1 MNHTRHYKITFSWQG
16 HTSNTLVNEEEQ
28 RLLHGG
34 SKKEAEHVIVQNILQ
49 SFPVASPLARRAGR
63 CMWPFMMR
71 NASWG
76 ILERKAILQHGKI
89 NSCINLKKNVS
100 VLCARSSY
108 FLAQISSIFT
118 KKKTTLLFSL
128 TVVRAAIWP
137 TSVASVRNYPFIH
150 TFIKQRTTDSPITWA
165 YSAEPA
171 FSSTRHFRSFS
182 WNALQCWSAPH
193 RIHFNMTY
201 AFKNSCLLPQS
212 RSTQLWAVASL
223 ILGRGPLRGKKEQ
236 DIWWHFACWPW
247 LSTIARVR
255 TPEAKAAL
263 NSFWKAIIIIFFFL
277 RQNQTKTQLS
287 WI

>member
-1 MNHTRHYKITFSWQG
+1 
-16 HTSNTLVNEEEQ
+16 
-28 RLLHGG
+28 
-34 SKKEAEHVIVQNILQ
+34 
-49 SFPVASPLARRAGR
+49 
-63 CMWPFMMR
+63 MR

-171 FSSTRHFRSFS
+171 FSSTSTSGPSLGTLFS
-182 WNALQCWSAPH
+182 VGLHHTEFISTWLMHLRTVAFCPSQDPH
-193 RIHFNMTY
+193 
-201 AFKNSCLLPQS
+201 NSGQW
-212 RSTQLWAVASL
+212 QA
-223 ILGRGPLRGKKEQ
+223 
-236 DIWWHFACWPW
+236 
-247 LSTIARVR
+247 
-255 TPEAKAAL
+255 
-263 NSFWKAIIIIFFFL
+263 SFWEEGHYEERK
-277 RQNQTKTQLS
+277 NKTYGDTLPADLGSPQLLV
-287 WI
+287 